1 MVCPIRD
8 EPKNAEFLMASLKD
22 ALTIIKDGHPRGW
35 ERMLELTANKECTDF
50 GYNSQNLEMP
60 ASIATKGLM
69 LPLSKYLSSVGYL
82 DDNRICT
89 MEEDKE
95 EGVVMIFTKD

>member
-1 MVCPIRD
+1 
-8 EPKNAEFLMASLKD
+8 
-22 ALTIIKDGHPRGW
+22 
-35 ERMLELTANKECTDF
+35 MLELIANKECTGL

-69 LPLSKYLSSVGYL
+69 LPLSKYFSSVGYL

-89 MEEDKE
+89 VEEDKE
-95 EGVVMIFTKD
+95 EGVGMIFTKTDGRGVTKWIGFEIPKVILIKM